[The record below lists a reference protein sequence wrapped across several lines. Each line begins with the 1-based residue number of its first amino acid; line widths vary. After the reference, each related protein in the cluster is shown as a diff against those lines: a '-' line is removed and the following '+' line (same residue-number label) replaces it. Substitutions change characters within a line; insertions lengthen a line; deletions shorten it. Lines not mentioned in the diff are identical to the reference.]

1 MDYSIFLAITI
12 PTIIG
17 ILFIADRVWPG
28 DRRFVQRSIIER
40 GFDWVV
46 QRSIEF
52 CLYSF
57 YTWIP
62 AAGIGMLLGGTK
74 QEQAQIG
81 LIAIILINVW
91 VIRYM
96 NRKP

>member
-12 PTIIG
+12 LTIIG
-17 ILFIADRVWPG
+17 ILFIASKVWPG
-28 DRRFVQRSIIER
+28 DRRLVRQSIIER
-40 GFDWVV
+40 GFDWVC
-46 QRSIEF
+46 EF
-52 CLYSF
+52 IGFSFVISF

-62 AAGIGMLLGGTK
+62 AAGIGMLLGGTE